1 MTLKKVFLQENGIF
15 VSFKM
20 KMKMYIYYYLIN
32 MVVVMA
38 NVTSCTYIDP
48 EKKMKSY
55 FFTK

>member
-1 MTLKKVFLQENGIF
+1 
-15 VSFKM
+15 
-20 KMKMYIYYYLIN
+20 MYIYYYLIK

-55 FFTK
+55 FFTI